1 MGELSSPPPLFSE
14 PPSFFFFL
22 IPQTSQPGF
31 GSDYIITKIHSP
43 FQNPGSAPACMR
55 SSYDTNVG
63 DNSIEYSRF
72 IYENRSSI

>member
-1 MGELSSPPPLFSE
+1 MGELSSPPPYFLS
-14 PPSFFFFL
+14 PLLSFFFL

-31 GSDYIITKIHSP
+31 GSDYIITEIHPP

-55 SSYDTNVG
+55 SSYDANVG